1 MRQCNAPVLN
11 SEVFFFCHDV
21 NDLCSSPFGYSCCRF
36 VPGMLERLVLDLHSR
51 NKVVRGAVV
60 TIGRRPWHGHMAC
73 MPCRMNKSPVSCLS
87 YQTGENKSENK
98 RTVTPMHCLAKP
110 LTATAMEVPSATHA
124 LRMHHLVP
132 ACALHGHVQRHAANA
147 CSCPL
152 HARWVIRLQM
162 SATTTACKE
171 YLSSQSIVT
180 VTSEATASRAT
191 PGGSLRL
198 HAHHSIAL
206 TMRGWHAQ
214 K

>member
-98 RTVTPMHCLAKP
+98 RTVTPMYCLAKP
-110 LTATAMEVPSATHA
+110 LTATAMDMPSARHMPCACITSC
-124 LRMHHLVP
+124 RMCIAWSCTATCSQCMQLST
-132 ACALHGHVQRHAANA
+132 A
-147 CSCPL
+147 CSLGHQAPNVCNNNCLQGVPL
-152 HARWVIRLQM
+152 
-162 SATTTACKE
+162 
-171 YLSSQSIVT
+171 
-180 VTSEATASRAT
+180 
-191 PGGSLRL
+191 
-198 HAHHSIAL
+198 IAKH
-206 TMRGWHAQ
+206 RHCDQ
-214 K
+214 

>member
-1 MRQCNAPVLN
+1 MAWPYGMHEQESSQLLELPNWRKQERKQEDSNTHVLLGKATHSNSYGGAFRQ
-11 SEVFFFCHDV
+11 
-21 NDLCSSPFGYSCCRF
+21 
-36 VPGMLERLVLDLHSR
+36 
-51 NKVVRGAVV
+51 
-60 TIGRRPWHGHMAC
+60 
-73 MPCRMNKSPVSCLS
+73 
-87 YQTGENKSENK
+87 
-98 RTVTPMHCLAKP
+98 
-110 LTATAMEVPSATHA
+110 THA
-124 LRMHHLVP
+124 LRLHHLVP

-152 HARWVIRLQM
+152 HARWVIRLYM

-191 PGGSLRL
+191 PSGSPRL
-198 HAHHSIAL
+198 HPHHSIAL